1 MTGST
6 TSSSLSDPS
15 SHAMSAV
22 RPVTV
27 LVSDAS
33 RNERPVSPI
42 VEARVADR
50 LVPVVEVTVGDGVDS
65 AEAFGDIITC
75 EFDVNSARPCSFSA
89 VGSYKTFDLCDHGVK
104 VTGLSSVLGREC
116 VAVHRVTCPDNG
128 VPCVFHCTQ

>member
-33 RNERPVSPI
+33 RNERSVSPI
-42 VEARVADR
+42 VKLVAGGDPSDDR
-50 LVPVVEVTVGDGVDS
+50 TMAAAL
-65 AEAFGDIITC
+65 
-75 EFDVNSARPCSFSA
+75 
-89 VGSYKTFDLCDHGVK
+89 
-104 VTGLSSVLGREC
+104 
-116 VAVHRVTCPDNG
+116 
-128 VPCVFHCTQ
+128 